1 MLKDIP
7 FQKIFS
13 GTLISLGLVF
23 LLIGVALSFALYEI
37 ESYQPYEQACKQEAL
52 VLKRENDVEL
62 LGACVDGYVH
72 TWLGFGLVS
81 IISFGISLP
90 SLVIGFIWRLFLRRQ
105 RQ

>member
-52 VLKRENDVEL
+52 VLKKEEDVES
-62 LGACVDGYVH
+62 LGSCVDGYVH
-72 TWLGFGLVS
+72 AWLGFGLMG
-81 IISFGISLP
+81 IISFGIGLP
-90 SLVIGFIWRLFLRRQ
+90 SLVIGFIWRFFIRRKQ
-105 RQ
+105 Q